1 MARESV
7 KILQGKLDVESL
19 IAQLNAALAE
29 EWLAY
34 YQYWVGALVVE
45 GAMRADVQGEFEEHA
60 EEERRHAQLLAD
72 RIIEL
77 EGVPVLDPKQ
87 WFELA
92 RCKYDAPQGFDSVSL
107 LKDNV
112 ASERCAILRYQENG
126 IADLLTSD
134 WYGIMLLSP
143 GGRVYLDNYN
153 DIHGI
158 GNDVPLEFVRNCVEW
173 DSLIHNKSM
182 TYTYKE
188 WNFLIYSIRQT
199 DKGNCVFFLHCRKDK
214 PFDARDVKWYELYS
228 AVGQQR
234 VLLENELIQE
244 KNYLNSI
251 LESSEG
257 CIAVVD
263 EDNNIV
269 SANDEAKA
277 LFGNNLSQTPSG
289 EMLSLIKAVKQVL
302 SQKEK
307 IVLPRMI
314 VNGTENEFGF
324 SIYKFIL
331 TPLRSS
337 KGRVGCVVVVATDI
351 THDFINKRRATQRQN
366 FRMAGNINF
375 ETAKEMRTPLMNIEG
390 CASLLTDAVGDNKDS
405 KELLTYIKEE
415 VNHILQINNRMLSFS
430 NLTQENTYGQIDVNE
445 VLKNC
450 VSALYT
456 QRTKK
461 KLSIETKMD
470 ADLPLVRAE
479 NADIQQIFFNLL
491 FSAFDN
497 AKEKGKIQVDS
508 HYDDQAGE
516 IVVDF
521 EHEGSGNVLDD
532 RQLCLQINGREKGQ
546 IDIPFLMAK
555 KMVLDCGGQLFTQER
570 EDGGSVRTVKFPCS

>member
-1 MARESV
+1 MLIKNDESC
-7 KILQGKLDVESL
+7 
-19 IAQLNAALAE
+19 N
-29 EWLAY
+29 
-34 YQYWVGALVVE
+34 
-45 GAMRADVQGEFEEHA
+45 
-60 EEERRHAQLLAD
+60 
-72 RIIEL
+72 
-77 EGVPVLDPKQ
+77 
-87 WFELA
+87 
-92 RCKYDAPQGFDSVSL
+92 
-107 LKDNV
+107 
-112 ASERCAILRYQENG
+112 SEKTILRYQENG
-126 IADLLTSD
+126 IADLLASD

-430 NLTQENTYGQIDVNE
+430 NLTQENTCGQIDVNE

>member
-1 MARESV
+1 MLIKNDESC
-7 KILQGKLDVESL
+7 
-19 IAQLNAALAE
+19 N
-29 EWLAY
+29 
-34 YQYWVGALVVE
+34 
-45 GAMRADVQGEFEEHA
+45 
-60 EEERRHAQLLAD
+60 
-72 RIIEL
+72 
-77 EGVPVLDPKQ
+77 
-87 WFELA
+87 
-92 RCKYDAPQGFDSVSL
+92 
-107 LKDNV
+107 
-112 ASERCAILRYQENG
+112 SEKTILRYQENG
-126 IADLLTSD
+126 IADLLASD

-555 KMVLDCGGQLFTQER
+555 KMVLDRGGQLFTQER

>member
-1 MARESV
+1 M
-7 KILQGKLDVESL
+7 
-19 IAQLNAALAE
+19 
-29 EWLAY
+29 
-34 YQYWVGALVVE
+34 
-45 GAMRADVQGEFEEHA
+45 
-60 EEERRHAQLLAD
+60 
-72 RIIEL
+72 
-77 EGVPVLDPKQ
+77 
-87 WFELA
+87 
-92 RCKYDAPQGFDSVSL
+92 
-107 LKDNV
+107 
-112 ASERCAILRYQENG
+112 
-126 IADLLTSD
+126 
-134 WYGIMLLSP
+134 
-143 GGRVYLDNYN
+143 
-153 DIHGI
+153 
-158 GNDVPLEFVRNCVEW
+158 
-173 DSLIHNKSM
+173 
-182 TYTYKE
+182 
-188 WNFLIYSIRQT
+188 
-199 DKGNCVFFLHCRKDK
+199 
-214 PFDARDVKWYELYS
+214 
-228 AVGQQR
+228 
-234 VLLENELIQE
+234 LLENELIQE

-461 KLSIETKMD
+461 KLSIETKMG

-497 AKEKGKIQVDS
+497 AKEK
-508 HYDDQAGE
+508 
-516 IVVDF
+516 
-521 EHEGSGNVLDD
+521 
-532 RQLCLQINGREKGQ
+532 
-546 IDIPFLMAK
+546 
-555 KMVLDCGGQLFTQER
+555 ER
-570 EDGGSVRTVKFPCS
+570 SR